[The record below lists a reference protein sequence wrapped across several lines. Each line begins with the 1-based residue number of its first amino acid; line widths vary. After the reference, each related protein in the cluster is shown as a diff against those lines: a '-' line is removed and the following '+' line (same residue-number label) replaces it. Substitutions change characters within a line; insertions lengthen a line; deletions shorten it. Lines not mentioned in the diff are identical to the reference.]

1 MKLRKLYLFSIYAS
15 ESLPYHYLESFPSI
29 SFCEGFKM
37 LKMSLGFFNLFYSL
51 SSSSR
56 IIYNISHWF
65 SCWKRKG
72 FSKRSDK
79 LFIDDIIESTLSI
92 KKSRVSY
99 TISWDDRIKA
109 FNIWSIFCFHCLF
122 HFLVSRRSTSVRI
135 FVLTIGSCMAH
146 RLPRIINCST
156 FGIPKKPSIP
166 FINPS
171 FASRSIFSVFSGENH
186 FFICFHC
193 ITDRLSRRIFSPY
206 ISPLDHSH
214 FSRVSI
220 IIPILTPSCQSIC
233 HTWSIDSS
241 MRSRSSFD
249 WAVQLLT
256 LPLYSS
262 IRTASVRI
270 FCIIYEYY
278 IWFIQ
283 NSS

>member
-122 HFLVSRRSTSVRI
+122 SFSCFTKEHLCTNFCAHNRI
-135 FVLTIGSCMAH
+135 LYGSQTTTYNKLFDIRYSKKTEH
-146 RLPRIINCST
+146 S
-156 FGIPKKPSIP
+156 FHKPKLCVAKYLLC
-166 FINPS
+166 FFWRKS
-171 FASRSIFSVFSGENH
+171 FFYM
-186 FFICFHC
+186 
-193 ITDRLSRRIFSPY
+193 LSLHYR
-206 ISPLDHSH
+206 
-214 FSRVSI
+214 
-220 IIPILTPSCQSIC
+220 
-233 HTWSIDSS
+233 
-241 MRSRSSFD
+241 
-249 WAVQLLT
+249 
-256 LPLYSS
+256 
-262 IRTASVRI
+262 
-270 FCIIYEYY
+270 
-278 IWFIQ
+278 
-283 NSS
+283 